1 MLYQSHLVSST
12 PTPVL
17 PLAIQNLLEV
27 RHG

>member
-12 PTPVL
+12 PTPVFR
-17 PLAIQNLLEV
+17 LAVQNLLEV

>member
-1 MLYQSHLVSST
+1 MLYPSHLVSST

-17 PLAIQNLLEV
+17 PLAVQTLLEV